1 MTTRSRLCDNPA
13 PKYGGNDCSAGNVG
27 AAVESKA
34 CNSFACKGLYFKV
47 LLL

>member
-13 PKYGGNDCSAGNVG
+13 PKYGGNDCSAGDLG